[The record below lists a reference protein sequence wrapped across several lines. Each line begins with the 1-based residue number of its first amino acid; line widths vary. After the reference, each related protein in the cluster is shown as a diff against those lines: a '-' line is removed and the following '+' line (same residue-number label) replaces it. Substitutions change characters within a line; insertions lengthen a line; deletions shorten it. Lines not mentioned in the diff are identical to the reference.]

1 MLSFHI
7 DRANMKKWKELAE
20 QTREAVE
27 EELRIDVNKRRD
39 SLIQIGEEDSD
50 DNEKSDITK
59 LRESILEEVE
69 SIGSGTDDG
78 NPKKSGLNESGNKF
92 EDVSGKN
99 GDDTYDDLQDSVSTD
114 EEVRELVKD
123 LHSWFYR

>member
-1 MLSFHI
+1 
-7 DRANMKKWKELAE
+7 MKKWKELAE

-69 SIGSGTDDG
+69 SIGSGTDGG
-78 NPKKSGLNESGNKF
+78 NPKKSGLNESGIKL
-92 EDVSGKN
+92 EDVNGKN

-123 LHSWFYR
+123 LHS

>member
-1 MLSFHI
+1 
-7 DRANMKKWKELAE
+7 MKKWKELAE

-78 NPKKSGLNESGNKF
+78 NPKKSGLNESGDKF
-92 EDVSGKN
+92 EDVNGKN